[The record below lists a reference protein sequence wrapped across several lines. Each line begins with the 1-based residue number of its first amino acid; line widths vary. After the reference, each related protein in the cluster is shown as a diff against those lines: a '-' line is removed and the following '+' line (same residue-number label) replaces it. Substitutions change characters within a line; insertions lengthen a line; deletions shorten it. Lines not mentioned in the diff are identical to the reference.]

1 MNDWNPLVV
10 KGQHVIQLL
19 NAVSYETLVLIRAE
33 LGDTTFVNVDLIRI
47 VEKSIS
53 NKRKK
58 YSLEGLETVS
68 VDEPEF
74 WEE

>member
-58 YSLEGLETVS
+58 DSLEGLETVS